1 MILRLEKM
9 GCNFWS
15 DEPAKS
21 DIGNYRVRTQDY
33 EIQGKDGR
41 LYFIEFTLW
50 RNRKQA
56 RYNHK
61 ITGKPLKHIAYD
73 IINNQGV
80 AINLQYQDNN
90 GTWGNIRLENKLSKS
105 NYSYTQRDILRIVN
119 RISVNKYDSVEF
131 TGDRL

>member
-15 DEPAKS
+15 DETAKS
-21 DIGNYRVRTQDY
+21 DIGNYRVRTQGY

-41 LYFIEFTLW
+41 LYFVEFSLW

-61 ITGKPLKHIAYD
+61 ITGKPLKHTAYD

-80 AINLQYQDNN
+80 DINLQYQDNN
-90 GTWGNIRLENKLSKS
+90 GTWGNIRLENKLDKS

-119 RISVNKYDSVEF
+119 RISVDKYDSIQIIGE
-131 TGDRL
+131 RL